1 MKKFVCGLMAVG
13 LALTGCGSQSS
24 TKDKADVKVGVIQ
37 YMQHDALDASY
48 KGFKDTLVK
57 AGYKASN
64 ITLKNAS
71 GENSNCETI
80 AESLVNDGND
90 LIYAIATPAAQAVVK
105 KTKDIPVVISAVTDP
120 AGSKLV
126 KSNAK
131 FMKNVATRS
140 LNLT

>member
-1 MKKFVCGLMAVG
+1 M
-13 LALTGCGSQSS
+13 
-24 TKDKADVKVGVIQ
+24 
-37 YMQHDALDASY
+37 DASY

-90 LIYAIATPAAQAVVK
+90 LIYAIATPANSGCCK
-105 KTKDIPVVISAVTDP
+105 ED
-120 AGSKLV
+120 
-126 KSNAK
+126 
-131 FMKNVATRS
+131 
-140 LNLT
+140 